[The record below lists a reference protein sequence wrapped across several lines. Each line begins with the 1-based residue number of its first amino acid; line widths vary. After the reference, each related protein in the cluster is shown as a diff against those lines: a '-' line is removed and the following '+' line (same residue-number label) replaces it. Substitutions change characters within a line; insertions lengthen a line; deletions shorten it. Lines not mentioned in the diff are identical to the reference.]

1 LTRRAVGGR
10 RRRPASGTSRHPATL
25 SPPPSARER
34 ALTELADDLEH
45 VLLRPG
51 ITPAEV
57 DDACAAAVELGLPA
71 VIVWPNAVGQAA
83 AAAGGSRVAVV
94 AAVGAPYG
102 ASVRDT
108 KLDEARRA
116 ITAGARHLAVAV
128 DAGRFRG
135 GDAGALAGELVA
147 VCYLAH
153 TEGVHVRA
161 VLQAGLLNEEELV
174 IAGRLASEA
183 GADLLQTGF
192 GSAGDAHATVAQV
205 QAARRAVPPRRM
217 TIGVVAGGALDA
229 AAARDLLAAGAE
241 RVAVAA
247 PATLLGRVAVA

>member
-1 LTRRAVGGR
+1 VAGKAARGGTAWPW
-10 RRRPASGTSRHPATL
+10 RRPATL
-25 SPPPSARER
+25 RRPPSARER
-34 ALTELADDLEH
+34 ALTELADNLEH

-57 DDACAAAVELGLPA
+57 DDACAVAVELGLPA
-71 VIVWPNAVGQAA
+71 VAVWPNAVAQAA

-153 TEGVHVRA
+153 AEGVHVRA
-161 VLQAGLLNEEELV
+161 VLQAWLLNEEELV
-174 IAGRLASEA
+174 IAGRLATEA

-192 GSAGDAHATVAQV
+192 GSAAAEAPATPAQV
-205 QAARRAVPPRRM
+205 LAARRAVPPRRM
-217 TIGVVAGGALDA
+217 PIGVVAGGARDA

-241 RVAVAA
+241 RVAVAD
-247 PATLLGRVAVA
+247 PATLLGRVAAA

>member
-1 LTRRAVGGR
+1 VAAAVHGYTV
-10 RRRPASGTSRHPATL
+10 A
-25 SPPPSARER
+25 SPPARER
-34 ALTELADDLEH
+34 ALADLVHNLEH

-57 DDACAAAVELGLPA
+57 DDACAVAVELGLPA
-71 VIVWPNAVGQAA
+71 VAVWPNGVTLAA

-102 ASVRDT
+102 ASLRDT

-153 TEGVHVRA
+153 AEGVHVRA
-161 VLQAGLLNEEELV
+161 VLQAGLLSEEELV
-174 IAGRLASEA
+174 IAGRLATEA

-192 GSAGDAHATVAQV
+192 GTGAEAPATPAQV

-217 TIGVVAGGALDA
+217 SIGVVAGGAPDA
-229 AAARDLLAAGAE
+229 AAAGGLLAAGAE
-241 RVAVAA
+241 RVAVAD

>member
-1 LTRRAVGGR
+1 MRITRRLVRQGGAGPGGARPGPLTRRAVGGR

-57 DDACAAAVELGLPA
+57 DDACAAAV
-71 VIVWPNAVGQAA
+71 
-83 AAAGGSRVAVV
+83 

-128 DAGRFRG
+128 DTGRFRG

-217 TIGVVAGGALDA
+217 TIGGVAGGALDA

-247 PATLLGRVAVA
+247 PATLFGRVAVA

>member
-1 LTRRAVGGR
+1 
-10 RRRPASGTSRHPATL
+10 
-25 SPPPSARER
+25 
-34 ALTELADDLEH
+34 
-45 VLLRPG
+45 
-51 ITPAEV
+51 
-57 DDACAAAVELGLPA
+57 
-71 VIVWPNAVGQAA
+71 
-83 AAAGGSRVAVV
+83 VV

-102 ASVRDT
+102 ASMRDT

-116 ITAGARHLAVAV
+116 VTAGARHLAVAV

-153 TEGVHVRA
+153 AEGVLVRA

-174 IAGRLASEA
+174 IAGRLATEA

-192 GSAGDAHATVAQV
+192 GFSGVAEAPATPAQV

-217 TIGVVAGGALDA
+217 SIGVVAGGARDA

-241 RVAVAA
+241 RVAVTD